1 MTNTSQMSIDNKGRK
16 MKPTLQFLVLFK
28 VQHLF
33 VLNDYYIEIILYKQN
48 VTDWIIL
55 KSNDN
60 CLSIFAKDKVIFT
73 V

>member
-33 VLNDYYIEIILYKQN
+33 VLNDYYIEIILYK
-48 VTDWIIL
+48 
-55 KSNDN
+55 
-60 CLSIFAKDKVIFT
+60 
-73 V
+73 